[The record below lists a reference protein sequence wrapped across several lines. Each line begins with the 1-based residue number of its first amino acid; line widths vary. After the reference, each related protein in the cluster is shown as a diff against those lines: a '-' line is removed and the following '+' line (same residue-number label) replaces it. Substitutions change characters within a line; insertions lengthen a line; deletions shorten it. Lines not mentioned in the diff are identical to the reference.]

1 MENGQQE
8 DSRTKRVEETA
19 KQVPFEDHLDRA
31 LDQNKDQFYQNVL
44 KQADEKIKSQ
54 SDQITSLMK
63 QQVEFRDEVAVHC
76 YVPLINEVSDYSKAA
91 ISAYQAA
98 DAFLRARE
106 SGLLLTSIEEEE
118 KAK

>member
-8 DSRTKRVEETA
+8 DSR
-19 KQVPFEDHLDRA
+19 QVPFEDHLDRA
-31 LDQNKDQFYQNVL
+31 LEQNKDQFYQNVL

-106 SGLLLTSIEEEE
+106 TGMYGYKEED
-118 KAK
+118 KKDINN